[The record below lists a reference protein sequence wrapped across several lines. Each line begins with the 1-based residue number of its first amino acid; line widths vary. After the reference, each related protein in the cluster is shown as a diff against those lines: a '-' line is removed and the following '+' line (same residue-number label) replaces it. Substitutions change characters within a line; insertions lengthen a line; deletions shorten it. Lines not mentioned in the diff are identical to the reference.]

1 MLLERSAAYLPGRYA
16 AWLFMVENEALSL
29 RWIPTGL
36 WFIESW
42 VERIEIAAVQV
53 FLDGAEGFTE
63 TGGLK

>member
-1 MLLERSAAYLPGRYA
+1 
-16 AWLFMVENEALSL
+16 MVENEALSL